1 MIQCIFLR
9 FKEIW
14 HSLCKTTLSNEA
26 NRKWKKIY
34 IFSFL
39 QPILII
45 FVSFE
50 LSGPLDFTIAEPPK
64 SLLMFFVTKS
74 FLSFCFCWFFPLES
88 FLWPLPLEVEGILKS
103 VEATGV
109 SMKEPTQPHQG
120 VPCIN
125 FLPTRYTVVLTF
137 YLKPLNSSCIHR
149 GSMGSPGHPAWEDI
163 YGNKSFLELQSIL
176 HYDPLKVTSAIK
188 HKNTHTYIIFLLSLY
203 TATRLGTPT
212 SLLICVQ
219 FMSVWEATQIWWLWR
234 RHEH

>member
-1 MIQCIFLR
+1 MGRKWCGKKSYGTKNEKPKNANLVQNSHSLIPHFSWILDHLQSFISHFLNSRLHVMIQCIFLR

-109 SMKEPTQPHQG
+109 SMKEPTQPSSG
-120 VPCIN
+120 GSMYKFSTNSVYRCIN
-125 FLPTRYTVVLTF
+125 FLLKTVELIMYTSREHGISRPSCMRE
-137 YLKPLNSSCIHR
+137 YLR
-149 GSMGSPGHPAWEDI
+149 
-163 YGNKSFLELQSIL
+163 
-176 HYDPLKVTSAIK
+176 
-188 HKNTHTYIIFLLSLY
+188 
-203 TATRLGTPT
+203 
-212 SLLICVQ
+212 
-219 FMSVWEATQIWWLWR
+219 
-234 RHEH
+234 